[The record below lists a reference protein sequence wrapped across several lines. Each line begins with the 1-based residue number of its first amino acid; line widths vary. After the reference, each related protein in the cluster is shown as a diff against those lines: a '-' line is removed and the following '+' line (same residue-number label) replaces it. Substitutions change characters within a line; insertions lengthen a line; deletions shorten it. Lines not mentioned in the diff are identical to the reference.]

1 MAVINKSILVLITVL
16 HLIIVLFI
24 VIAPF
29 TNSNYLLLLYV
40 ITVPFI
46 ILHWVMN
53 NNTCS
58 LTVAEKYIRQKTYG
72 IILND
77 DDCFTYN
84 LIAPIYDFNK
94 NYEAFSN
101 FIYIA
106 TISLLSL
113 ASYKLIYKV
122 YNGEIKTIADFSKL

>member
-1 MAVINKSILVLITVL
+1 MAVINQSILVLITVL

-24 VIAPF
+24 IITPF

-58 LTVAEKYIRQKTYG
+58 LTVAEKFIRQKTYG
-72 IILND
+72 VLLND
-77 DDCFTYN
+77 DECFTYN

-94 NYEAFSN
+94 NYETFSN
-101 FIYIA
+101 FIYLS
-106 TISLLSL
+106 TFSLLSI
-113 ASYKLIYKV
+113 ACYKLFNKI
-122 YNGEIKTIADFSKL
+122 YNGEIKNIADFSKL

>member
-1 MAVINKSILVLITVL
+1 MALINKSILVLITVL

-24 VIAPF
+24 IITPF

-72 IILND
+72 VILND
-77 DDCFTYN
+77 DECFTYN

-94 NYEAFSN
+94 NYETFSN

-106 TISLLSL
+106 TFSLLSL
-113 ASYKLIYKV
+113 ASYKLYKKI
-122 YNGEIKTIADFSKL
+122 YNGEIKTIEDFSKL

>member
-1 MAVINKSILVLITVL
+1 MAVINQSILVLITVL

-24 VIAPF
+24 IITPF

-58 LTVAEKYIRQKTYG
+58 LTVAEKFIRQKTYG
-72 IILND
+72 VLLND
-77 DDCFTYN
+77 DECFTYN

-94 NYEAFSN
+94 NYETFSN
-101 FIYIA
+101 FIYLS
-106 TISLLSL
+106 TFTLLSI
-113 ASYKLIYKV
+113 ASYKLFYKI
-122 YNGEIKTIADFSKL
+122 YNGEIKNIADFSKL

>member
-1 MAVINKSILVLITVL
+1 MALINKSILVLITVL

-24 VIAPF
+24 IITPF

-58 LTVAEKYIRQKTYG
+58 LTVAEKYIRQKHMV
-72 IILND
+72 
-77 DDCFTYN
+77 
-84 LIAPIYDFNK
+84 
-94 NYEAFSN
+94 
-101 FIYIA
+101 
-106 TISLLSL
+106 LS
-113 ASYKLIYKV
+113 
-122 YNGEIKTIADFSKL
+122 